1 MERRAQLAQA
11 VAAARTHAH
20 AAKIAEVAGEVAARI
35 ADARAIHASA
45 RDVEQLAERV
55 GLEQTDAETEFG
67 NVLSILQR
75 GAEDPAER
83 AIVAAFVGAG
93 ALRATESNEPSARKW
108 AERLCYL
115 GAHAGFDPLA
125 ALPADAEPGALRPLL
140 RALVDHARR
149 VDLGKAPPSDRAELL
164 VAVAALGEA
173 VRRGDPEVAQ
183 LTSRLAADLTDPLA
197 QRLITAQSDDA
208 PATLVQSGPS
218 AAALQ
223 GEIAAP
229 PRNAALTI
237 LFTVTGWLVVRALA
251 IGVGRLLLGL
261 KRDARIE
268 LNASGVEV
276 RSKTELLGRELSNVH
291 TVFPLDGL
299 AIVRRDVRFPSLH
312 VYVGLVAL
320 LFGTYLGV
328 QFLSWGALGGSIRL
342 LSYGFLV
349 LALGVIVDLLLVAI
363 VPGSRGK
370 VRVVLVPKK
379 GSTFCIG
386 GLDAQSADRLVT
398 EIAKRAS

>member
-11 VAAARTHAH
+11 AAAARSHAH
-20 AAKIAEVAGEVAARI
+20 AAKIAEVAAEVAARI
-35 ADARAIHASA
+35 ADARAIHATAS
-45 RDVEQLAERV
+45 DVEQLAQRV
-55 GLEQTDAETEFG
+55 GLEQADAETEFG

-75 GAEDPAER
+75 GAEDLAER
-83 AIVAAFVGAG
+83 VIVAAFVAAG
-93 ALRATESNEPSARKW
+93 AVRATETSESSARRW

-125 ALPADAEPGALRPLL
+125 ALPSDASAEALAPLL
-140 RALVDHARR
+140 RALADHARR
-149 VDLGKAPPSDRAELL
+149 IDLGKAPPSDRAELL
-164 VAVAALGEA
+164 VAVSALAEA

-183 LTSRLAADLTDPLA
+183 LASRLAADLTDPLA
-197 QRLITAQSDDA
+197 SRLITVQSEDA

-218 AAALQ
+218 AASLQ
-223 GEIAAP
+223 GEIAAA
-229 PRNAALTI
+229 PRNALVTIAFALS
-237 LFTVTGWLVVRALA
+237 GWLVVRAVA
-251 IGVGRLLLGL
+251 IAIGRLLLGL

-276 RSKTELLGRELSNVH
+276 RAKTELLGRELSNVH
-291 TVFPLDGL
+291 SIFPLGGL
-299 AIVRRDVRFPSLH
+299 AIVKRDVRFPSLH

-342 LSYGFLV
+342 LSYGFLL

-370 VRVVLVPKK
+370 VRVVVVPKT
-379 GSTFCIG
+379 GATFCIG
-386 GLDAQSADRLVT
+386 GLETQGADRLLA

>member
-1 MERRAQLAQA
+1 VERRAQLAQA

-20 AAKIAEVAGEVAARI
+20 AAKIAEVAAEVAARV
-35 ADARAIHASA
+35 ADARAVHASA
-45 RDVEQLAERV
+45 ADVEQLAARI
-55 GLEQTDAETEFG
+55 GLEQTDAETDFG

-93 ALRATESNEPSARKW
+93 VVRATETNESSARKW
-108 AERLCYL
+108 AERACYL

-125 ALPADAEPGALRPLL
+125 ALPDGADPAALRPLM
-140 RALVDHARR
+140 RALIDHARR
-149 VDLGKAPPSDRAELL
+149 VDQGKVPPADRAELL
-164 VAVAALGEA
+164 VAVSALSEA
-173 VRRGDPEVAQ
+173 VRRGDAELAQ
-183 LTSRLAADLTDPLA
+183 LTSRLAADLSDPLA

-223 GEIAAP
+223 GEIAPP

-237 LFTVTGWLVVRALA
+237 LFTISGWLVVRAIA
-251 IGVGRLLLGL
+251 VFVGRLLLGL

-268 LNASGVEV
+268 LNASGIEV
-276 RSKTELLGRELSNVH
+276 RAKTELLGRELSSIH
-291 TVFPLDGL
+291 TVFPLNGL
-299 AIVRRDVRFPSLH
+299 SLVRRDVRFPSLH
-312 VYVGLVAL
+312 VYVGLIAL

-342 LSYGFLV
+342 LSYGFVV
-349 LALGVIVDLLLVAI
+349 LALGVLVDLLLVAI

-386 GLDAQSADRLVT
+386 GLEAQSADRLVA